1 MLISEQ
7 ITVMQKVIS
16 ALTLVV
22 RYKTQFQSVESLC
35 NHTVVQANL
44 CFLIAFKTYMNIK
57 FSVLYELVQ
66 YIYLS
71 QPCTYN
77 TSTSTCAVHVFIH
90 YYYQKKKS

>member
-22 RYKTQFQSVESLC
+22 RYETQFQSVESLC

-44 CFLIAFKTYMNIK
+44 CFLIAFKTY
-57 FSVLYELVQ
+57 
-66 YIYLS
+66 
-71 QPCTYN
+71 T
-77 TSTSTCAVHVFIH
+77 
-90 YYYQKKKS
+90 